1 MRIAIPL
8 TAAMLLANAAW
19 ADTLSVN
26 IKSFK
31 YHEAEIT
38 IAVGDTI
45 VWLNEDRA
53 RHTATA
59 RDGSFKTGS
68 LKRGASGE
76 VLFAKAGTFA
86 YFCRFHPGMKG
97 TVVVK

>member
-1 MRIAIPL
+1 MRFAITL
-8 TAAMLLANAAW
+8 TVAVLLAGAAW
-19 ADTLSVN
+19 ADTLKVN

-31 YHEAEIT
+31 YHDEVIT

-59 RDGSFKTGS
+59 RDCSFDTGR
-68 LKRGASGE
+68 LRKGVSGE
-76 VLFAKAGTFA
+76 ISFTVAGT
-86 YFCRFHPGMKG
+86 YEYICTIHPSMKG